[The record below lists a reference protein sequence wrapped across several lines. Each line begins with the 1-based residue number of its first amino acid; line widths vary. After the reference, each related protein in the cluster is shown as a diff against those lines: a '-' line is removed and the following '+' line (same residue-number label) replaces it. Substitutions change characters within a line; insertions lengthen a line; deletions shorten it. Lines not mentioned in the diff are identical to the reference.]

1 MTAILD
7 TYNTFFTPSGRVW
20 NYNEKYEDCLSVVM
34 ARPDFAFKSIGTATL
49 DGDSEAY
56 SVGAFYLGQFL
67 VCFGIESDSPL
78 SNAICCAVLTATK
91 QKLLDHINSVPE
103 THVLGD
109 VLVRAVGTP
118 LPPSP
123 VATQADDP
131 VPEPEGSCTCRECV
145 EHEDPSTNVC
155 GNCDCVLHD
164 WVHIYCLVHTDGEET
179 TFCSD
184 CWQTHRKEMKAEGW
198 KDANAEWNNDGFS
211 SDEDD

>member
-1 MTAILD
+1 MTATLD
-7 TYNTFFTPSGRVW
+7 TYSTFFTPSGRVW

-34 ARPDFAFKSIGTATL
+34 ARPDFAFKSVGTATL
-49 DGDSEAY
+49 DGDSESY

-78 SNAICCAVLTATK
+78 SDAICCAVLSATK

-123 VATQADDP
+123 VATQADD
-131 VPEPEGSCTCRECV
+131 S
-145 EHEDPSTNVC
+145 VC
-155 GNCDCVLHD
+155 GACDSCECELTEDVHIECLHD
-164 WVHIYCLVHTDGEET
+164 SHGHEMTICR
-179 TFCSD
+179 D
-184 CWQTHRKEMKAEGW
+184 CWDSLESDLRAQGW
-198 KDANAEWNNDGFS
+198 KNDDDA
-211 SDEDD
+211 DD